1 MSNQPLTF
9 GQAADVFARV
19 ETSGEDGSSRY
30 WMENFDFAKGEF
42 KERPPEEI
50 TVGERF
56 WRAASDSKLD
66 EVRAQTAERH
76 SRGTISDLQDGLCD
90 RSRTAW
96 ERGWVGLECLPLLL
110 APVSSFPHTSKASL
124 TACCLSPPGPSAG

>member
-1 MSNQPLTF
+1 
-9 GQAADVFARV
+9 
-19 ETSGEDGSSRY
+19 
-30 WMENFDFAKGEF
+30 MENFDFAKGEF

-76 SRGTISDLQDGLCD
+76 SPGDLGEHL
-90 RSRTAW
+90 RSVDLK
-96 ERGWVGLECLPLLL
+96 GLLL
-110 APVSSFPHTSKASL
+110 
-124 TACCLSPPGPSAG
+124 SAIGRGRLGRGSA

>member
-1 MSNQPLTF
+1 MARRFCVKPT
-9 GQAADVFARV
+9 ADFFARV

-50 TVGERF
+50 TAGERF

-66 EVRAQTAERH
+66 EVRAQTAELH
-76 SRGTISDLQDGLCD
+76 SPGGTLGDFLGLVQDDFCD
-90 RSRTAW
+90 RSRAAW
-96 ERGWVGLECLPLLL
+96 ERGWGRFRIIPLLL
-110 APVSSFPHTSKASL
+110 APVSSFL
-124 TACCLSPPGPSAG
+124 TLPKLR

>member
-1 MSNQPLTF
+1 
-9 GQAADVFARV
+9 
-19 ETSGEDGSSRY
+19 
-30 WMENFDFAKGEF
+30 MENFDFAKGEF

-76 SRGTISDLQDGLCD
+76 SPGDFGGVFAIRRLEGSVGFCD

-96 ERGWVGLECLPLLL
+96 ERRGWVGLEFPPLLL
-110 APVSSFPHTSKASL
+110 VPVSSFL
-124 TACCLSPPGPSAG
+124 TLPKLR

>member
-9 GQAADVFARV
+9 GGQAADVFARV
-19 ETSGEDGSSRY
+19 DKSGEDGSSRY

-76 SRGTISDLQDGLCD
+76 TARGTFSDLQDGF
-90 RSRTAW
+90 AVG
-96 ERGWVGLECLPLLL
+96 RGRLGRGGVG
-110 APVSSFPHTSKASL
+110 S
-124 TACCLSPPGPSAG
+124 G